1 MKVME
6 VRKWRAHTDTHLY
19 LHISVF
25 IHLYICINVYVCLCM
40 YSGYEKPLL
49 EMIFKKEGWNQKVE
63 NGTSSVK
70 SRGKSILG

>member
-1 MKVME
+1 M
-6 VRKWRAHTDTHLY
+6 
-19 LHISVF
+19 
-25 IHLYICINVYVCLCM
+25 YVCLCM